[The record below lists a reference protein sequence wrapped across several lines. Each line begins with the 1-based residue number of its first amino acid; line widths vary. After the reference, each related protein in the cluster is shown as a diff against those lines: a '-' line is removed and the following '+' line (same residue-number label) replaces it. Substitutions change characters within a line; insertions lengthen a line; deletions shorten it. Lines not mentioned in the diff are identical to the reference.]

1 MKMVSLH
8 RNAEQKEP
16 KCPGFFSGE
25 DINWFSVFTGRNC
38 DTTEKSGWELVWGTS
53 GQSPG
58 HFPGGLC
65 RGA

>member
-38 DTTEKSGWELVWGTS
+38 DTTEKSG
-53 GQSPG
+53 
-58 HFPGGLC
+58 
-65 RGA
+65 